1 MTESPLNA
9 VIRFE
14 SNGFDMTGPVLMGR
28 QAAGYGF
35 LRAALAAEREG
46 PLHGY
51 GPNPQA
57 GEALAALAARLDPAA
72 QTAWISID
80 QVERFNAFGV
90 CYRPDAA
97 LAMEARLRLRAGVA
111 RHCLCGVTHTLS
123 SGRMMEA
130 IAELVTAP
138 LMPWDAVICT
148 SQAAR
153 GVMETILDEQE
164 AYTTWRFQAPAP
176 ERPQLPII
184 PLGIHTRDFDH
195 TADDRA
201 RARAA
206 LELDETSVVVLYA
219 GRLTFS
225 DKAHPF
231 AMLAAMQAA
240 ATQTGKTVI
249 LVLAG
254 RFANDFGG
262 RAYRAAVQTFCPD
275 VRCIFVDGARF
286 DAYRD
291 AWSAADL
298 FVSAAD
304 SFQETFGLTPL
315 EAMAAGLP
323 CVVSDWNG
331 YRDTVR
337 DGIDGFRVPTWAPAE
352 GSGEALGR
360 RLEAETLGD
369 DFFAWR
375 YTAAVAVDLKALTE
389 RLAQLID
396 NPDLRRAMGAAGR
409 ERARGE
415 FEWTDVYRRYQAL
428 WGELNARRLAVA
440 EDAGLVARAAA
451 APRASAGKLDP
462 FRTFGHYPTRSVTV
476 ETVVAASPD
485 ASMARYRQLTTH
497 PIFNGV
503 FETPAHGLALMEA
516 LPSGDTNVGAL
527 ARAARLPPAAA
538 IVGVATLA
546 KLGLVRLG

>member
-9 VIRFE
+9 AIRFE
-14 SNGFDMTGPVLMGR
+14 SNGYDMTGPVLMGR
-28 QAAGYGF
+28 QAAGHGF
-35 LRAALAAEREG
+35 LRAALAAERDG
-46 PLHGY
+46 PLYGY
-51 GPNPQA
+51 GPYPQA

-72 QTAWISID
+72 ETAWISID
-80 QVERFNAFGV
+80 QIDRFNAFGV

-97 LAMEARLRLRAGVA
+97 LGLEARLRLRAGVA

-138 LMPWDAVICT
+138 LMAWDAVICT
-148 SQAAR
+148 SSAAV
-153 GVMETILDEQE
+153 GVLETILDEQE
-164 AYTTWRFQAPAP
+164 AYTTWRFQAPP
-176 ERPQLPII
+176 PDRPQLPII
-184 PLGIHTRDFDH
+184 PLGVHTRDFDH
-195 TADDRA
+195 SADDRA

-206 LELDETSVVVLYA
+206 LGIDEASVAVLYA

-231 AMLAAMQAA
+231 AMLTAMQAA
-240 ATQTGKTVI
+240 AAQSDKPVV

-254 RFANDFGG
+254 RFTSDGG
-262 RAYRAAVQTFCPD
+262 GKAYRAAVAAICPD
-275 VRCIFVDGARF
+275 VRCIFVDGAQF
-286 DAYRD
+286 DAYQD

-337 DGIDGFRVPTWAPAE
+337 DGIDGFRVPTWAPSA

-360 RLEAETLGD
+360 RLEAETLKD
-369 DFFAWR
+369 DRFSWR
-375 YTAAVAVDLKALTE
+375 FTLAVAVDLKALTE

-396 NPDLRRAMGAAGR
+396 NPDLRRRMGAAGR
-409 ERARGE
+409 ERARQD
-415 FEWTDVYRRYQAL
+415 FEWADIYRRYQAL
-428 WGELNARRLAVA
+428 WGELNARRLAVG
-440 EDAGLVARAAA
+440 EDARMLARAAA

-462 FRTFGHYPTRSVTV
+462 YRTFGQHPSRSVTL
-476 ETVVAASPD
+476 ETLVRASPD
-485 ASMARYRQLTTH
+485 TSMARYRQLTSQAFF
-497 PIFNGV
+497 PELFD
-503 FETPAHGLALMEA
+503 TPAHGLALMQA
-516 LPSGDTNVGAL
+516 LPPGETTVGAL

-538 IVGVATLA
+538 VVGVATLA
-546 KLGLVRLG
+546 KLGLVQLA